1 MVTYKLAM
9 LKFGVQFS
17 DGALFFGGNMG
28 KEIWIKSDNINELD
42 KLMQLK
48 NLKSYNEVISY
59 LISVYYIG

>member
-1 MVTYKLAM
+1 
-9 LKFGVQFS
+9 
-17 DGALFFGGNMG
+17 MG

-59 LISVYYIG
+59 LISVYYMGR